1 MNNTFDELRQTIEL
15 SQSIAISGHTSPD
28 GDAIGACCALAMS
41 LAELGKD
48 VVVILEE
55 YSENF
60 QIIPTGGLVVS
71 QINEE
76 YLPDLY
82 IAVDCGDK
90 ERLGKN
96 GKLFDETLYTI
107 NIDHHISNTFFAKQ
121 NYVDDEASSASE
133 IIFQFIYNYAPI
145 NANIAAAIYAGI
157 VFDTGGFR
165 HSSTSPITMA
175 IVSELMEY
183 DFNFT
188 KIYNSIFHSRKFGEA
203 KIMGVALCNLKEV
216 FDGQIVTSIVTSEEI
231 KKCGVTSDELSEI
244 SSYIKGVSGTVASV
258 FIYEKEPETFKVS
271 MRSEDPIDVSEVATK
286 FGGGGHVRAAGCTI
300 RGNAQEILNNV
311 LLEIE
316 KQF

>member
-48 VVVILEE
+48 VVVILDE
-55 YSENF
+55 YAENF
-60 QIIPTGGLVVS
+60 EIIPTGGFIVKDVD
-71 QINEE
+71 EE

-82 IAVDCGDK
+82 ITVDCGDK

-96 GKLFDETLYTI
+96 AKLFDETLYTI

-121 NYVDDEASSASE
+121 NYVDDEASSTSE
-133 IIFQFIYNYAPI
+133 IIFQLIYNYAPI

-188 KIYNSIFHSRKFGEA
+188 QIYNSIFHSRKFGEA
-203 KIMGVALCNLKEV
+203 KIMGVALCNLKQA
-216 FDGQIVTSIVTSEEI
+216 FGGRIVTSIVTAEEI
-231 KKCGVTSDELSEI
+231 NKCQVTSDELSEI
-244 SSYIKGVSGTVASV
+244 SSYIKGVSQTVASV
-258 FIYEKEPETFKVS
+258 FMYEKEPGTFKVS
-271 MRSEDPIDVSEVATK
+271 MRSEDLVDVSEVAVI
-286 FGGGGHVRAAGCTI
+286 FGGGGHIRAAGCTI
-300 RGNAQEILNNV
+300 KGNAEEILKNV
-311 LLEIE
+311 LSEIE
-316 KQF
+316 KQL

>member
-41 LAELGKD
+41 LSELGKD

-60 QIIPTGGLVVS
+60 QVIPTGGLVVTEVD
-71 QINEE
+71 EE

-107 NIDHHISNTFFAKQ
+107 NLDHHISNTFFAKQ
-121 NYVDDEASSASE
+121 NYVDNEASSASE

-145 NANIAAAIYAGI
+145 NADIAAAIYAGI

-203 KIMGVALCNLKEV
+203 KIMGIALCNLNEV
-216 FDGQIVTSIVTSEEI
+216 FDGRIVTSIVTAEEI

-244 SSYIKGVSGTVASV
+244 SSYIKSVSNTVASV
-258 FIYEKEPETFKVS
+258 FIYEKEPEIFKVS
-271 MRSEDPIDVSEVATK
+271 MRSEDPIDVSEISTK

-300 RGNAQEILNNV
+300 QGNAEKILKDI
-311 LLEIE
+311 LSEIE
-316 KQF
+316 KQL

>member
-41 LAELGKD
+41 LTELGKD
-48 VVVILEE
+48 VVVILDA

-60 QIIPTGGLVVS
+60 QAIPTGNLIVNQVD
-71 QINEE
+71 ED

-90 ERLGKN
+90 QRLGQN
-96 GKLFDETLYTI
+96 AKLFDETLYTI
-107 NIDHHISNTFFAKQ
+107 NIDHHKSNTFFGKQ
-121 NYVDDEASSASE
+121 NYVDDEASSSSE
-133 IIFQFIYNYAPI
+133 LIFQLLYNYAPI
-145 NANIAAAIYAGI
+145 DTEIAAAIYAGI

-203 KIMGVALCNLKEV
+203 KIMGVALCNLKEALG
-216 FDGQIVTSIVTSEEI
+216 GQIVTSIVTEEEI

-244 SSYIKGVSGTVASV
+244 SSYIKGVSQTVASV
-258 FIYEKEPETFKVS
+258 FMYEKETGVFKVS
-271 MRSEDPIDVSEVATK
+271 MRSDEPVDVSIIASK
-286 FGGGGHVRAAGCTI
+286 FGGGGHVRASGCTI
-300 RGNAQEILNNV
+300 KGNPEEILKNM

-316 KQF
+316 KQL